1 MGMKTKKIKVLHRAA
16 TTGIGGVEQNV
27 MNYYRHMDRERFQFD
42 FLTRN
47 AKLAEYKEVRELGIN
62 VKTFTATE
70 RGDKNLLIK
79 EIKQILDEGYD
90 IIHMNTSYWVGFL
103 IEELAMER
111 HIPKVIV
118 HSHSAGIDLGQGR
131 ERALEIHEYYKEKF
145 DKRYAT
151 DCWACSRLAADW
163 LFGPQIARN
172 DIRIIKNAIDIQ
184 KYSFNQDVRMQVRNK
199 LGLDNCFVIGHVGR
213 FAYQK
218 NHEFLIKV
226 FADIYRRNN
235 KARLILIGEG
245 AGMPVIKDM
254 VHDLKLESAVYF
266 LGWQDNVSELLSA
279 MDLFVLPSRLEGLP
293 VVLVEAQASGVRC
306 IISDCITD
314 EVCITDNVDRLP
326 LDEDEWI
333 RTIGTYMEGYDRADM
348 RAQIAAAGYDIE
360 EQAAVLE
367 KYYTNKYDIDGMG
380 GGGKRPALIKYIAYE
395 IEVYAA

>member
-1 MGMKTKKIKVLHRAA
+1 MGIKTKKIKVLHRAA

-47 AKLAEYKEVRELGIN
+47 AKLAEYKEVKELGIN

-70 RGDKNLLIK
+70 RSDKNLLIK
-79 EIKQILDEGYD
+79 EINQILDEGYD

-145 DKRYAT
+145 DMRYAT

-163 LFGPQIARN
+163 LFGPQIPRN
-172 DIRIIKNAIDIQ
+172 DIRIIKNAVNIQ
-184 KYSFNQDVRMQVRNK
+184 KYSFNQNLRLQARNK
-199 LGLDNCFVIGHVGR
+199 LGLDNCFVIGHIGR

-226 FADIYRRNN
+226 FAGIFKKND
-235 KARLILIGEG
+235 KARLVLIGEG
-245 AGMPVIKDM
+245 GGMSAIKAM
-254 VHDLKLESAVYF
+254 VQEMELEEAVNF
-266 LGWQDNVSELLSA
+266 LGWQDNVNELLSA
-279 MDLFVLPSRLEGLP
+279 IDLFVLPSRLEGLP
-293 VVLVEAQASGVRC
+293 VVLVEAQDSGVRC

-314 EVCITDNVDRLP
+314 EACITDNVDRLP

-333 RTIGTYMEGYDRADM
+333 QKIGTYMEGYDRADM
-348 RAQIAAAGYDIE
+348 REKITAAGYDIA

-367 KYYTNKYDIDGMG
+367 KYYEDKNNLTG
-380 GGGKRPALIKYIAYE
+380 GAYKPNLINYTAYE

>member
-47 AKLAEYKEVRELGIN
+47 AKLAEYKEVKELGIN

-70 RGDKNLLIK
+70 RSDKNLLIK
-79 EIKQILDEGYD
+79 EINQILDEGYD

-145 DKRYAT
+145 DRRYAT

-163 LFGPQIARN
+163 LFGPQIPRN

-184 KYSFNQDVRMQVRNK
+184 KYSFNQNFRLQARNK
-199 LGLDNCFVIGHVGR
+199 LGLDNCFVIGHIGR

-226 FADIYRRNN
+226 FAGIFKKND
-235 KARLILIGEG
+235 KARLVLIGEG
-245 AGMPVIKDM
+245 GGMSAIKAM
-254 VHDLKLESAVYF
+254 VQEMELEEAVNF
-266 LGWQDNVSELLSA
+266 LGWQDNVNELLSA
-279 MDLFVLPSRLEGLP
+279 IDLFVLPSRLEGLP

-314 EVCITDNVDRLP
+314 EACITDNVDRLP

-333 RTIGTYMEGYDRADM
+333 QKIGTYMEGYDRADM
-348 RAQIAAAGYDIE
+348 REKITAAGYDIA

-367 KYYTNKYDIDGMG
+367 KYYEDKNNLTG
-380 GGGKRPALIKYIAYE
+380 GAYKPNLINYTAYE

>member
-47 AKLAEYKEVRELGIN
+47 AKLAEYKEVKELGIN

-70 RGDKNLLIK
+70 RSDKNLLIK
-79 EIKQILDEGYD
+79 EINQILDEGYD

-103 IEELAMER
+103 IEELAMKR

-145 DKRYAT
+145 DMRYAT

-163 LFGPQIARN
+163 LFGPQIPRN

-184 KYSFNQDVRMQVRNK
+184 KYSFNQNFRLQERNK
-199 LGLDNCFVIGHVGR
+199 LGLDNCFVIGHIGR

-226 FADIYRRNN
+226 FAGIFKKND
-235 KARLILIGEG
+235 KARLVLIGEG
-245 AGMPVIKDM
+245 GGMSAIKAM
-254 VHDLKLESAVYF
+254 VQEMELEEAVNF
-266 LGWQDNVSELLSA
+266 LGWQDNVNELFSA
-279 MDLFVLPSRLEGLP
+279 IDLFVLPSRLEGLP

-314 EVCITDNVDRLP
+314 EACITDNVDRLP

-333 RTIGTYMEGYDRADM
+333 QKIGTYMEGYDRADM
-348 RAQIAAAGYDIE
+348 REKITAAGYDIV
-360 EQAAVLE
+360 EQARILE
-367 KYYTNKYDIDGMG
+367 K
-380 GGGKRPALIKYIAYE
+380 LYIHKL
-395 IEVYAA
+395 

>member
-47 AKLAEYKEVRELGIN
+47 AKLAEYKEVKELGIN

-70 RGDKNLLIK
+70 RSDKNLLIK
-79 EIKQILDEGYD
+79 EINQILDEGYD

-145 DKRYAT
+145 DMRYAT

-163 LFGPQIARN
+163 LFGPQIPRN

-184 KYSFNQDVRMQVRNK
+184 KYSFNQNFRLQERNK
-199 LGLDNCFVIGHVGR
+199 LGLDNCFVIGHIGR

-226 FADIYRRNN
+226 FAGIFKKND
-235 KARLILIGEG
+235 KARLVLIGEG
-245 AGMPVIKDM
+245 GGMSAIKAM
-254 VHDLKLESAVYF
+254 VQEMELEEAVNF
-266 LGWQDNVSELLSA
+266 LGWQDNVNELLSA
-279 MDLFVLPSRLEGLP
+279 IDLFVLPSRLEGLP

-333 RTIGTYMEGYDRADM
+333 QKIGTYMEGYDRADM
-348 RAQIAAAGYDIE
+348 REKITAAGYDIA

-367 KYYTNKYDIDGMG
+367 KYYEDKNNLTG
-380 GGGKRPALIKYIAYE
+380 GAYKPNLINYTAYE